1 MVPFKRERSRNRL
14 RAGIKVA
21 HRGMKRLTPGDSV
34 NLVIG
39 NDEHGNSGREQQSS
53 ATREKR
59 LKEEEEEKRGEG
71 GREER
76 KEKKGV
82 EEEEKKIGGRRQG
95 VEKGRR
101 ETSGW
106 KTRRKRRGVQGWVNR
121 IERRERDRRSL
132 FDASAQRVV
141 EITQA
146 GEITF
151 SFCPRL
157 GQRQEKKKRGTVGA
171 RKNTSLKRWTWNKK
185 ERRNEARTLLIL
197 PRNDSM
203 KGVVLGGVVRK
214 DGRGEGERNGVHTR
228 YIWSIEIS
236 GMDPSIALTLVRRDK
251 WNEGGYPCCFS
262 IFPIDRWDSLPSFL
276 LFFLFLP
283 FFLLS

>member
-1 MVPFKRERSRNRL
+1 MGGWRGGSRARRWRGGVVVPFKRERSRNRL

-121 IERRERDRRSL
+121 IERREREGSAVSFRRECPEGRRNNASWRNYILLLSPTRTKAGEEKKGDRRSEKEYL
-132 FDASAQRVV
+132 V
-141 EITQA
+141 E
-146 GEITF
+146 
-151 SFCPRL
+151 
-157 GQRQEKKKRGTVGA
+157 K
-171 RKNTSLKRWTWNKK
+171 
-185 ERRNEARTLLIL
+185 
-197 PRNDSM
+197 
-203 KGVVLGGVVRK
+203 
-214 DGRGEGERNGVHTR
+214 
-228 YIWSIEIS
+228 
-236 GMDPSIALTLVRRDK
+236 MDM
-251 WNEGGYPCCFS
+251 E
-262 IFPIDRWDSLPSFL
+262 
-276 LFFLFLP
+276 
-283 FFLLS
+283 